1 MPSTGNFHGNDG
13 TLIESCKTKKG
24 KKKGKC
30 APSYRKPHIEKRSN
44 KLPMPMFDLHVSAP
58 INFLGGGSLG
68 KKEGKEKTR
77 NFCRKEFSQAF
88 VPLGEEP

>member
-1 MPSTGNFHGNDG
+1 
-13 TLIESCKTKKG
+13 
-24 KKKGKC
+24 
-30 APSYRKPHIEKRSN
+30 
-44 KLPMPMFDLHVSAP
+44 MFDLHVSAP